1 MIGVWPGS
9 DLTFHNKT
17 EYETRMAA
25 ISSWIVITDKE
36 DTSIKLA
43 DMLEVTY
50 FNGHCLIVQ

>member
-9 DLTFHNKT
+9 DLTFRNKT
-17 EYETRMAA
+17 KYETRMAA

-50 FNGHCLIVQ
+50 FNGYCLIVQ